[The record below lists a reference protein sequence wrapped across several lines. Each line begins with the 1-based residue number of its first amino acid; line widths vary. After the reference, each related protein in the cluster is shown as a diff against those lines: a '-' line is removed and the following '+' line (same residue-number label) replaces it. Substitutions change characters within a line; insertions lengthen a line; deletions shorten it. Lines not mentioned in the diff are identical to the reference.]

1 MDGNS
6 SPGSPIILRSHTMS
20 RDQEYFKVADKYKT
34 GGEADWGFLAQKLR
48 RVRRRP
54 GVEQLGSQDDGPAA
68 SIPRMLGHA
77 RKNTASNLWD
87 HSGTSDAT
95 SLLQSIQQLDSAAE
109 ERHRQDLEMRRAL
122 WESTLP
128 KPLAD
133 HIGYFST
140 GHGLD
145 HIHSDQT
152 A

>member
-1 MDGNS
+1 
-6 SPGSPIILRSHTMS
+6 MS

-34 GGEADWGFLAQKLR
+34 AGEADWGGLAQKLR

-54 GVEQLGSQDDGPAA
+54 GVEQLGSQGDGPAA
-68 SIPRMLGHA
+68 SPRMLGHV

-95 SLLQSIQQLDSAAE
+95 SLLQSIQKLDSATE
-109 ERHRQDLEMRRAL
+109 ERHRQKLEMQRAL

-128 KPLAD
+128 KALAD
-133 HIGYFST
+133 HIGYFPT

-145 HIHSDQT
+145 CIHPDQT